1 LGAKTVTI
9 AKLRDCFVF
18 FFLRGQ
24 NRNFGKV
31 RGLKLQL
38 SLKTMAGGAEAS
50 EKATISAY
58 NRSSSSFV
66 KYIFVTVNMKDWV

>member
-1 LGAKTVTI
+1 
-9 AKLRDCFVF
+9 
-18 FFLRGQ
+18 
-24 NRNFGKV
+24 
-31 RGLKLQL
+31 
-38 SLKTMAGGAEAS
+38 MAGGAEAS

>member
-1 LGAKTVTI
+1 LKAKKRFC
-9 AKLRDCFVF
+9 ASSSKGFVLL
-18 FFLRGQ
+18 FLL
-24 NRNFGKV
+24 
-31 RGLKLQL
+31 LKQAETLE
-38 SLKTMAGGAEAS
+38 TMAGGAEAS